1 MLATPT
7 QRITEAARADHA
19 DLDLRSSAE
28 LVSLMSAQDATVPW
42 AVAAAGDE
50 IAAAV
55 DEIVERMPRGGRLI
69 YVGAGT
75 SGRIAAVDAA
85 ECESTFSMPAERVV
99 ALVAGGTA
107 ASALE
112 QEAAEDD
119 ADAGARE
126 LERLAP
132 GPNDVVVGIS
142 ASGRTPYVL
151 GAVRAARDAGS
162 VTVALVCAPGSE
174 LAALADRAIEVVV
187 GPELVAGSTRLKAGT
202 AQKLVLNMLSTVS
215 MIRLGKTY
223 GNLMVDVAADERE
236 AARARA
242 RDRAGRN
249 RRRGRA
255 GRRGARGRRRE
266 RQGRD
271 RLAARRGRRG
281 RRART
286 PRVVPR
292 QRARRAAMRLG
303 VEAALVDGKLVPGDV
318 EVRDG
323 RIARYGIRRGNGRS
337 GIAAPGFVDLQVN
350 GFGGVDFATADAAG
364 YERAGEALL
373 ETGVTAYLPTLI
385 TAPEPALAASLRE
398 VPRESR
404 GPRVLGVHVEGPFLA
419 AARMGT
425 HLLEGRLDPDP
436 DVLERLLDAG
446 PVRLVTLAPELPGAL
461 ELIDLL
467 LARGVAV
474 SCGHTDATAEEAEA
488 AFDRGALAVTHLFNA
503 MRPFRH
509 RDPGIAGAAL
519 VRDDVVIQLILD
531 GHHVADETA
540 LLVWRAAAGRLAL
553 VTDAMAGAGQG
564 DGSYRLGDVEVE
576 VRDGSARSS
585 QDVLA
590 GSVLTMLQAVRN
602 LHALGVPLADA
613 LSAATAVPA
622 RVVGELE
629 VGRIERGV
637 RADVVVLD
645 DNLEVDRVL
654 VGGEALVA
662 A

>member
-1 MLATPT
+1 
-7 QRITEAARADHA
+7 
-19 DLDLRSSAE
+19 
-28 LVSLMSAQDATVPW
+28 
-42 AVAAAGDE
+42 
-50 IAAAV
+50 
-55 DEIVERMPRGGRLI
+55 
-69 YVGAGT
+69 
-75 SGRIAAVDAA
+75 
-85 ECESTFSMPAERVV
+85 
-99 ALVAGGTA
+99 
-107 ASALE
+107 
-112 QEAAEDD
+112 
-119 ADAGARE
+119 
-126 LERLAP
+126 
-132 GPNDVVVGIS
+132 
-142 ASGRTPYVL
+142 
-151 GAVRAARDAGS
+151 
-162 VTVALVCAPGSE
+162 
-174 LAALADRAIEVVV
+174 
-187 GPELVAGSTRLKAGT
+187 
-202 AQKLVLNMLSTVS
+202 
-215 MIRLGKTY
+215 
-223 GNLMVDVAADERE
+223 
-236 AARARA
+236 
-242 RDRAGRN
+242 
-249 RRRGRA
+249 
-255 GRRGARGRRRE
+255 
-266 RQGRD
+266 
-271 RLAARRGRRG
+271 
-281 RRART
+281 
-286 PRVVPR
+286 
-292 QRARRAAMRLG
+292 MRLG
-303 VEAALVDGKLVPGDV
+303 VEAALVDGKLVSGDV

-436 DVLERLLDAG
+436 EVLERLLDAG

-637 RADVVVLD
+637 RADIVVLD